1 MWPFNRQKAD
11 QSKPNVPTEVQE
23 YYQAERR
30 ERMGL
35 AWLVAFLTLMVT
47 IAVVLGLFVGGRWVY
62 RKVANDDKGTKT
74 TQPAAEQEQP
84 VPGIAGRPV
93 QKPTTP
99 PSPQTQPATPVP
111 GQPAPVTPQPSGEK
125 KLTNTGPGD
134 TLAIFVIATVLGTI
148 AHASYRHRQ
157 TRTTP

>member
-11 QSKPNVPTEVQE
+11 QSKPNVPPEVQE

-35 AWLVAFLTLMVT
+35 AWLVAFLTLVVT

-62 RKVANDDKGTKT
+62 RKVANDDKGANTGQTASDQGK
-74 TQPAAEQEQP
+74 PKSGVASQP
-84 VPGIAGRPV
+84 VQGTTAPPSS
-93 QKPTTP
+93 QSQPTTP
-99 PSPQTQPATPVP
+99 TP
-111 GQPAPVTPQPSGEK
+111 GQPAPSTSQPSGK

-134 TLAIFVIATVLGTI
+134 TITIFIGATIIGTLG
-148 AHASYRHRQ
+148 HKLY
-157 TRTTP
+157 TRRKIMNKL